1 MTTYKESDGYE
12 NTMQH
17 LNKMESLNYTLYHN
31 SSEMDAS
38 ATAVYVKEDVF
49 NIKNEGSMANQDKII
64 VLKNGNN
71 SVINSHMCEKTEN
84 GYDLSN
90 CGLLYNAAGSI
101 DNIEAFNVS
110 SVYKDIDGP
119 VSIPYADYKKTAS
132 TSFENNCK
140 KHKGQHHCDAC
151 DLISHNM
158 CDIMKENYRNNTD
171 TMVTY
176 INKSDVQKTVSLL
189 EWLNTPAREFKDEC
203 KRYDTM
209 PEGACA
215 LCFNDGNLSSECPQ
229 MTNLGVEMANEL
241 QSVMAQEQAAQD
253 AAAAETQA
261 EMNQFSE
268 PFQCFYN
275 RYRQPLNNYVREMP
289 IMPTYAVKVEKE
301 VTTLHME
308 NDVLTSVY
316 LGSISVLGLYILYR
330 LME

>member
-1 MTTYKESDGYE
+1 
-12 NTMQH
+12 
-17 LNKMESLNYTLYHN
+17 
-31 SSEMDAS
+31 
-38 ATAVYVKEDVF
+38 
-49 NIKNEGSMANQDKII
+49 
-64 VLKNGNN
+64 
-71 SVINSHMCEKTEN
+71 
-84 GYDLSN
+84 
-90 CGLLYNAAGSI
+90 
-101 DNIEAFNVS
+101 
-110 SVYKDIDGP
+110 
-119 VSIPYADYKKTAS
+119 
-132 TSFENNCK
+132 
-140 KHKGQHHCDAC
+140 
-151 DLISHNM
+151 
-158 CDIMKENYRNNTD
+158 
-171 TMVTY
+171 
-176 INKSDVQKTVSLL
+176 
-189 EWLNTPAREFKDEC
+189 
-203 KRYDTM
+203 
-209 PEGACA
+209 
-215 LCFNDGNLSSECPQ
+215 